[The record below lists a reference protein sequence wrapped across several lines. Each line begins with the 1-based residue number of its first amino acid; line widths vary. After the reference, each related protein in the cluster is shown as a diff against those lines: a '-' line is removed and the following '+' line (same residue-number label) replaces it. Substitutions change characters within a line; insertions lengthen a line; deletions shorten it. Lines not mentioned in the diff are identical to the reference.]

1 VTTPDPTVYLLHI
14 RDCCQR
20 VAECARLRD
29 AGSTPVDILLD
40 AVCRNLEIV
49 GEASRKIGPEFREL
63 HPEIPWREMNDLR
76 NILIHNYD
84 GADPG
89 MVWGIV
95 NREIP
100 QLLTAVTHIL
110 DSDRLPQ
117 V

>member
-1 VTTPDPTVYLLHI
+1 
-14 RDCCQR
+14 
-20 VAECARLRD
+20 
-29 AGSTPVDILLD
+29 
-40 AVCRNLEIV
+40 
-49 GEASRKIGPEFREL
+49 
-63 HPEIPWREMNDLR
+63 MNDLR